1 MTAPKHAA
9 RSRYPIVGLIA
20 AALAGALIGIVIA
33 S

>member
-9 RSRYPIVGLIA
+9 RRRYPIGGLIA

-33 S
+33 I